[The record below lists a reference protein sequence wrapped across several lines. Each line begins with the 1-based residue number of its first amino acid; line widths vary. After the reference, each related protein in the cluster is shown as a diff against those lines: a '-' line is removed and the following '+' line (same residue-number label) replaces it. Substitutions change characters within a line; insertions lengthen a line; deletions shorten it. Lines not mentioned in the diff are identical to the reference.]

1 MVAVDLKTAPKLST
15 DGNTYTFEGAVS
27 GYYGDPVPASQRNN
41 RLQRS
46 QSTHVTTQYFYA
58 DVSPRL
64 ERVLGSMQPSTK
76 VFVDGDYRFP
86 VEGESTP
93 GYIEVR
99 NVTFNTTN
107 RSSQGGAPTN
117 STRASGGSAG
127 NRRSVALKSSPPKPK
142 HTGASSPAGPASA
155 VPGDVGLQGP
165 SSTHTTTADG
175 SEANMSFSLAEFG
188 SVSDSGAPAP
198 PDSRKLGKKRGNDGS
213 VRPEAPKRQRRPV
226 KA

>member
-27 GYYGDPVPASQRNN
+27 GYYSDPVPASQRNN

-58 DVSPRL
+58 DVSP
-64 ERVLGSMQPSTK
+64 VLGGMQPSTK

-99 NVTFNTTN
+99 SATFNSTN
-107 RSSQGGAPTN
+107 RS
-117 STRASGGSAG
+117 ASRSRG
-127 NRRSVALKSSPPKPK
+127 NRRI
-142 HTGASSPAGPASA
+142 
-155 VPGDVGLQGP
+155 
-165 SSTHTTTADG
+165 
-175 SEANMSFSLAEFG
+175 
-188 SVSDSGAPAP
+188 
-198 PDSRKLGKKRGNDGS
+198 
-213 VRPEAPKRQRRPV
+213 
-226 KA
+226 